1 MMKSFFTTL
10 SYIFH
15 PLFLPL
21 VGLYF
26 LFSTPAITPDIVDKT
41 LYNNTWEVKQAIYLV
56 FATLMLIAPGISVL
70 IMYFSKVISSLTMED
85 RKERLHVITIVL
97 LYAVF
102 CYVFLRI
109 NILPN
114 ANYSLLYLLP
124 YTFGVLLV
132 ILACLILT
140 YFTKVSLHAAGIFG
154 LIGAVIGYFNTQMNY
169 NLPFI
174 LILIFV
180 GGLICAGR
188 LYLKAHSNKDIFI
201 GIVTGFSIEFLC
213 MKFEWFI

>member
-1 MMKSFFTTL
+1 MKSFFTTL

-15 PLFLPL
+15 PLFLPF

-26 LFSTPAITPDIVDKT
+26 LFSMPSITPDIVDKT

-70 IMYFSKVISSLTMED
+70 IMYFSKVIPSLTMEN
-85 RKERLHVITIVL
+85 RKERLSVLTITL

-132 ILACLILT
+132 ILACLILNN
-140 YFTKVSLHAAGIFG
+140 FTKVSLHAAGFFG
-154 LIGAVIGYFNTQMNY
+154 LVGAIIGYFNTQINY

-174 LILIFV
+174 LILVVV
-180 GGLICAGR
+180 GGIVCAGR
-188 LYLKAHSNKDIFI
+188 LYLKAHSNKEILI
-201 GIVTGFSIEFLC
+201 GMAIGFSIEFLC
-213 MKFEWFI
+213 MKFEWFL